1 MVPTDFSSLAE
12 EALEYAAYLAEVV
25 KADITAL
32 HIVESGTFESD
43 SKENDGQKE
52 RIHRLE
58 QLWQELQ
65 KRRPIDPSI
74 QFRARLKEGKIQ
86 DQILET
92 ALEEQSDL
100 IVMGTHGRSGI
111 NPLSRFFLGSTAN
124 RLTQASPV
132 PVLSLR
138 GLPKPLQL
146 KEILLPLDLT
156 KQTQR
161 KVLFAVNLARLF
173 GSRLN
178 LVAVSDYF
186 ETLRGKASTLE
197 NLMEEQAVFIR
208 EAGIEVTTE
217 VIRHDDVAH
226 SVVGYADEIS
236 ADLIIIVTA
245 QESNIDSL
253 LMGSRAGRVIATSQ
267 RPVLSIRPRNLESML
282 QHT

>member
-1 MVPTDFSSLAE
+1 MQSPLITRRVKINRLLVPTDFSSLAE

-100 IVMGTHGRSGI
+100 IVMGTPWKVWNQPAVTVFSGL
-111 NPLSRFFLGSTAN
+111 NGQPAYSGQSGAGS
-124 RLTQASPV
+124 
-132 PVLSLR
+132 
-138 GLPKPLQL
+138 
-146 KEILLPLDLT
+146 
-156 KQTQR
+156 
-161 KVLFAVNLARLF
+161 
-173 GSRLN
+173 
-178 LVAVSDYF
+178 
-186 ETLRGKASTLE
+186 
-197 NLMEEQAVFIR
+197 
-208 EAGIEVTTE
+208 
-217 VIRHDDVAH
+217 
-226 SVVGYADEIS
+226 
-236 ADLIIIVTA
+236 
-245 QESNIDSL
+245 
-253 LMGSRAGRVIATSQ
+253 
-267 RPVLSIRPRNLESML
+267 
-282 QHT
+282 